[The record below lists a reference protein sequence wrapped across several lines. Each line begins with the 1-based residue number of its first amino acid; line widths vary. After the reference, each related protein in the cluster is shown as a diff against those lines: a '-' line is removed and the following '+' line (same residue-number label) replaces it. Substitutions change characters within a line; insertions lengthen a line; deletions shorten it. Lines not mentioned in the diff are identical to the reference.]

1 MSDDKCISASWVI
14 CAGWSTHL
22 WVEVVTLGNPFA
34 ACLMEDQILNLQS
47 LYVLFCMIRH
57 GICSLDHQYIRFAS
71 FSLESEQPRVE
82 REPKTKVDDQFLG
95 IPLNKIPLCGYV
107 CISNLGYPCR
117 KPLYLTFARIRTHQA
132 VITFH
137 KFHHWH
143 GGFLHLFHILAYL
156 GTCCTCLGGCFALWS
171 RSMQRINNSFRR
183 TDCIQHIISPSWKQ
197 HCSCPIS
204 YQIQY
209 LINSHLSF

>member
-1 MSDDKCISASWVI
+1 
-14 CAGWSTHL
+14 
-22 WVEVVTLGNPFA
+22 
-34 ACLMEDQILNLQS
+34 MEDQILNLQS

-57 GICSLDHQYIRFAS
+57 GICSLDRQCIRFAS

-107 CISNLGYPCR
+107 FISNLGYPCR
-117 KPLYLTFARIRTHQA
+117 KPLYLTFVRIRTHQA

-156 GTCCTCLGGCFALWS
+156 GNGCTCLGGCFALWS